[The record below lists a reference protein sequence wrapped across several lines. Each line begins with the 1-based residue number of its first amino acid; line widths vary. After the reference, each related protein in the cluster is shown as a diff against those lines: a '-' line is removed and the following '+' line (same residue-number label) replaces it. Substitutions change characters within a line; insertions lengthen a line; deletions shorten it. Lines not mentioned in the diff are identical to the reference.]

1 MVKEGED
8 GDVQGVHLWSTRV
21 MMRMLMVFAIVRDGS
36 DEDVEGVKLWS
47 RRVKMGM

>member
-1 MVKEGED
+1 
-8 GDVQGVHLWSTRV
+8 
-21 MMRMLMVFAIVRDGS
+21 MRMLMVFAIVRDGS